1 MMKIIRKK
9 VHVEG
14 RVQGVGYRM
23 FARDLAAQYHVSGW
37 VKNLETGSVEAEIE
51 GDLKIVDEVIE
62 GLYARDSYII
72 RVDRITATE
81 IPPEGSYEFVIR
93 R

>member
-1 MMKIIRKK
+1 MDPKR
-9 VHVEG
+9 VLVVVEG

-23 FARDLAAQYHVSGW
+23 FARDLAARFGLNGW
-37 VKNLETGSVEAEIE
+37 VKNRGDGRVEAAIE
-51 GDLKIVDEVIE
+51 GPEEAVNSMIE

-72 RVDRITATE
+72 RVDRVVVTRE
-81 IPPEGSYEFVIR
+81 PPTGETGFEIR